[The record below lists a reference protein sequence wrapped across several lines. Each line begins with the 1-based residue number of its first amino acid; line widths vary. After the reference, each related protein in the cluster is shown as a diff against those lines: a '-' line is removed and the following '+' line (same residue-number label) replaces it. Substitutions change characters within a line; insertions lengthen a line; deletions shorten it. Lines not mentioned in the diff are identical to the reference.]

1 MRDLLD
7 TEPNREESEME
18 EQELARNGLQLELTR
33 RRFVQTAGVL
43 SAAAAVGLPRLAVA
57 ESPKVQ
63 QITLRVN
70 GKSQS
75 LSLDSRT
82 SLLDALREH
91 MDLTGTKKACD
102 HGQCGACTVLIGG
115 RRVNSCLTLAF
126 AAQGAE
132 IMTIEGLAKTSDP
145 KDVSELH
152 PMQAAFLEHDG
163 YQCGYCTPG
172 QICSA
177 VAAVEE
183 QRRGALSI
191 VSLHTGKTDHP
202 EMTDDEIRERMSGNI
217 CRCGTYPNIVAAV
230 RAVSRG
236 VSA

>member
-1 MRDLLD
+1 MRDLHD
-7 TEPNREESEME
+7 TELNREECEME
-18 EQELARNGLQLELTR
+18 EQELEKNGLQSELTR

-43 SAAAAVGLPRLAVA
+43 SAAAAVGLPGVA
-57 ESPKVQ
+57 FSKSRTVQ
-63 QITLRVN
+63 PITLKVN

-75 LSLDSRT
+75 LSLDSRA

-91 MDLTGTKKACD
+91 MDLTGTKKGCD
-102 HGQCGACTVLIGG
+102 HGQRGACTVLIDG

-132 IMTIEGLAKTSDP
+132 IITIEGLAKIANP
-145 KDVSELH
+145 KDVSDLH
-152 PMQAAFLEHDG
+152 PTQAAFLEHDG

-191 VSLHTGKTDHP
+191 VSLHTINYERASSPDKA
-202 EMTDDEIRERMSGNI
+202 IRSGSAQGAKFLAG
-217 CRCGTYPNIVAAV
+217 GTNLVDLMK
-230 RAVSRG
+230 
-236 VSA
+236 